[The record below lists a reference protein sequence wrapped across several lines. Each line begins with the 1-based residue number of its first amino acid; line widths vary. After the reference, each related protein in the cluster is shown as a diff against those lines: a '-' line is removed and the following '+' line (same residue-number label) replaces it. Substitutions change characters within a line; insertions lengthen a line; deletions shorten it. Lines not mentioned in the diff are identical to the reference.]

1 MNKNDSSAGRESAQ
15 KKAAVIQSVKNFL
28 GIGFGILSTLFVGYL
43 SDKRGRRFAL
53 GIILLGEALKVLTV
67 SVVVFFN
74 LSPWIFVLCEILE
87 GVIGGGLLSVSAQ
100 LAACIADIT
109 QSSKYV
115 AVPGSSTDQ
124 MKYTKRM
131 IKKRWLLFTLLDAVI
146 TCGMAFANVLSG
158 YMIVHYRFYATMLT
172 CISFLI
178 PLPINLFCMTE
189 TRVQV
194 VQVGV
199 TVGENSSNQLSGD
212 ISIITSEDNEPQTSQ
227 DSYSVQRNSNNG
239 CMNKLRVI
247 SNLPPTH
254 FILSIIIFMFSICGI
269 TDVSYL
275 SLYLMSEPF
284 LWNTQALGLFV
295 GLRDVS
301 CTLAS
306 VLCVTLVV
314 RLQSNQSL
322 KYKHDIND
330 KDTPESVS
338 VSYRSSTTFID
349 RLKSVDQIVL
359 ILLVFFG
366 LVIFCVHQ
374 IIMGVAFTFPI
385 PTANIV
391 VYIATIPRFT
401 KSLQISIL
409 RTMLSKWTEVSNQG
423 LIMSIIAVIERL
435 GIMISATV
443 LPIIYAS
450 TISVFK
456 GSVFLVC
463 ACISFLGALLALII
477 PIYAP
482 RVSK

>member
-1 MNKNDSSAGRESAQ
+1 MNTNDSSAGRERAQ
-15 KKAAVIQSVKNFL
+15 KKTAVIQSVKNFL
-28 GIGFGILSTLFVGYL
+28 GLGFGILSTLFVGYM

-53 GIILLGEALKVLTV
+53 GIILLGEALKVLAV

-74 LSPWIFVLCEILE
+74 LSPWVFVLCEILE
-87 GVIGGGLLSVSAQ
+87 GIIGGGLLSVAAQ

-109 QSSKYV
+109 HSSKCV
-115 AVPGSSTDQ
+115 AVPGSNIDQ
-124 MKYTKRM
+124 MKYTRRM

-158 YMIVHYRFYATMLT
+158 FMIVHYRFYATMLT

-178 PLPINLFCMTE
+178 PLPINLCCMTE
-189 TRVQV
+189 TSVQA

-199 TVGENSSNQLSGD
+199 TVVENSSNQLSD
-212 ISIITSEDNEPQTSQ
+212 NISIITTEDNEPQTSQ
-227 DSYSVQRNSNNG
+227 DSYSVQKNSNNG
-239 CMNKLRVI
+239 CRNKLRVI
-247 SNLPPTH
+247 SNLPATH
-254 FILSIIIFMFSICGI
+254 FILSIIIFLFSICGV
-269 TDVSYL
+269 TDVPYL

-301 CTLAS
+301 CTFAS

-314 RLQSNQSL
+314 RLQRNQFL
-322 KYKHDIND
+322 QHRLDIND

-338 VSYRSSTTFID
+338 VSFRSSTTFMD

-374 IIMGVAFTFPI
+374 IIMGLAFKFPMS
-385 PTANIV
+385 TANIV
-391 VYIATIPRFT
+391 IYLATIPRFT
-401 KSLQISIL
+401 KGLQIPIL
-409 RTMLSKWTEVSNQG
+409 RTMLSKWTEVSKQG

-443 LPIIYAS
+443 LPLYM
-450 TISVFK
+450 
-456 GSVFLVC
+456 L
-463 ACISFLGALLALII
+463 
-477 PIYAP
+477 
-482 RVSK
+482 RQ